1 MTDRD
6 DHTPPTTRQDEAV
19 EWLMRVQG
27 DDADWTGLTAWLE
40 AAPENREAFDRAE
53 RLWAELDVQAQEITA
68 ALDAQTPPA
77 KVIDLASRRRTA
89 SPMRRFLAPAAVAA
103 GVALAVVLAPLF
115 RPAPAPS
122 VLYATGKGETRLVRL
137 ADGTR
142 INLASASSLHVSL
155 DRDARRVTMD
165 DAEAAF
171 DVAKDPK
178 RPFLITAGDR
188 TVRVVGT
195 EFDVR
200 RRDGSLLVTVR
211 RGIVQVAPNAS
222 GEGATERLT
231 PGQQLTHQEGS
242 ASAVVRAVDPDPAFA
257 WRAGRLI
264 YQDRPLPEV
273 VADLNRYFAV
283 PIRVHGDAA
292 DLRFSGV
299 LVIDRE
305 DAVVGRLQTFL
316 PVVADS
322 APDAITL
329 RRR

>member
-6 DHTPPTTRQDEAV
+6 DHTPPTTRQDEAIA
-19 EWLMRVQG
+19 WLMRVQG
-27 DDADWTGLTAWLE
+27 DDADWAGLTAWLE
-40 AAPENREAFDRAE
+40 AAPGNREAFDRAE
-53 RLWAELDVQAQEITA
+53 RLWAELDEQAQEITA
-68 ALDAQTPPA
+68 ALDAEPPQ
-77 KVIDLASRRRTA
+77 VIDLAARRRTA
-89 SPMRRFLAPAAVAA
+89 LPMRRFLAPAAVAA

-122 VLYATGKGETRLVRL
+122 VTYVTAKSETRLVRL
-137 ADGTR
+137 ADGTK

-211 RGIVQVAPNAS
+211 RGIVQVAANGA
-222 GEGATERLT
+222 GEGATDRLT
-231 PGQQLTHQEGS
+231 PGQQLAHREGS
-242 ASAVVRAVDPDPAFA
+242 AEATVRVVDPEPAFA
-257 WRAGRLI
+257 WKAGRLI